1 MAVAARAI
9 VKGLDVVRYVS
20 RCEIAILVDV
30 FLDSL
35 FLQAAEE

>member
-1 MAVAARAI
+1 MTVTARSIAEGI
-9 VKGLDVVRYVS
+9 DVVGDVGDRQL
-20 RCEIAILVDV
+20 AILVDL